1 MHYLNQTATITNYLV
16 ENTTSKLRPAILV
29 LPGGSYLY
37 TSPREAKPV
46 ATAYNAAGLH
56 AFVLDYTT
64 FPKNKKVMVE
74 ELIEEV
80 KMVHAY
86 LIENQKEFQ
95 IDLNNIFVVGFS
107 AGGHLAAAVA
117 NKYPNLFKKVVL
129 SYAALNIN
137 IADEMFE
144 ESEELTFVRRMF
156 KDNLILGVTKN
167 NPPTFIWHTLED
179 NVVPI
184 VGSIEYI
191 HKLNELGVPFEAHFY
206 ETGVHGLSVANE
218 ITSHEDGSCM
228 DLHAATWVNL
238 SINWLL
244 KWKLKS
250 LAVVLLVLRP
260 LIS

>member
-80 KMVHAY
+80 KMAHAY

-184 VGSIEYI
+184 VDQ
-191 HKLNELGVPFEAHFY
+191 LNIF
-206 ETGVHGLSVANE
+206 
-218 ITSHEDGSCM
+218 
-228 DLHAATWVNL
+228 
-238 SINWLL
+238 IN
-244 KWKLKS
+244 
-250 LAVVLLVLRP
+250 
-260 LIS
+260 